1 MSDISKIIID
11 SEAFIRMIT
20 HVLRFGNE
28 ALEESVEVMGICIGK
43 KDETENLFNLLNI
56 IPLQHGM
63 KVATGFTKEDIELLA
78 NLNKEYQ
85 EKDLNIIGWYI
96 SRPGW
101 GLDFTEFTI
110 QNHKFFQTEKN
121 PQGFAI
127 IFDHTIMGKEKE
139 FGFKIY
145 TLKDFKKSNDSRE
158 IPYEIIL
165 PKNLSFFKWVQKL
178 VEDSQRLSP
187 VIIKELREE
196 PLREL
201 QEIPL
206 STEDLVDKSIKDYSS
221 QIEQVFDGFNDGLKK
236 VNETISGTY
245 KSQIKNWVDDMTQGT
260 LKGIEYISR
269 STSQLNNTVSDGL
282 RDVQNYLNST
292 FTEISSLF
300 KKNITEYINKRV
312 IGQQELTSEI
322 STKLKENIEEI
333 KKEFMDQ
340 IINNINPLEEKITT
354 VLDILDDNSKL
365 NSKMSEIAIE
375 LNSLV
380 SETENNIN
388 SLTDNIDEQIEKV
401 IAPHKA
407 QINESSEELDLEL
420 KPIQESH
427 LGIKILLE
435 KLQKIITDFRNLT

>member
-375 LNSLV
+375 LNSLI
-380 SETENNIN
+380 SETENNIK
-388 SLTDNIDEQIEKV
+388 SLTDNIDEQIENV

>member
-101 GLDFTEFTI
+101 GLDFTDFTI

>member
-354 VLDILDDNSKL
+354 VLDILDSNSKL

-375 LNSLV
+375 LNSLI
-380 SETENNIN
+380 SETENNIK
-388 SLTDNIDEQIEKV
+388 SLTDNIDEQIENV

>member
-1 MSDISKIIID
+1 MSDISKIIIG

-28 ALEESVEVMGICIGK
+28 ALEESAEVMGICIGK
-43 KDETENLFNLLNI
+43 KDETENVFNILNI
-56 IPLQHGM
+56 IPLQHGI
-63 KVATGFTKEDIELLA
+63 KVSTGFTKEDVELLA

-85 EKDLNIIGWYI
+85 EKDLKIIGWYI

-101 GLDFTEFTI
+101 GLDFTEITI

-121 PQGFAI
+121 PQGFVI

-158 IPYEIIL
+158 IPYEIII
-165 PKNLSFFKWVQKL
+165 PKNLNFFKWVQKL

-187 VIIKELREE
+187 VIIKELKEE

-260 LKGIEYISR
+260 LKGMEYISR
-269 STSQLNNTVSDGL
+269 STNQLNNTVSDGL

-312 IGQQELTSEI
+312 KGQQELTSEI
-322 STKLKENIEEI
+322 SITLKENIEEI
-333 KKEFMDQ
+333 KKEFLDQ
-340 IINNINPLEEKITT
+340 LINNMTPLEEKITS
-354 VLDILDDNSKL
+354 VLDILDSNLKL

-388 SLTDNIDEQIEKV
+388 SLTDNIDEQIENV
-401 IAPHKA
+401 MTPLKA
-407 QINESSEELDLEL
+407 QISESSEELDLEL
-420 KPIQESH
+420 KPIRESH
-427 LGIKILLE
+427 SEIKILLE